1 MRAFCLSQL
10 GPNLRHTFKST
21 LITESNMRIR
31 TRRIKYPQ
39 FLFPITSNYISK
51 KKNIE
56 AFNEGFPN
64 IRNESSLQN
73 LNRVE
78 MSTLLNLRPVRL
90 TIKWIHDE
98 NVPPIKNIRK
108 KNKKVQH

>member
-1 MRAFCLSQL
+1 M
-10 GPNLRHTFKST
+10 PNRS
-21 LITESNMRIR
+21 RP
-31 TRRIKYPQ
+31 IKYPQ

-51 KKNIE
+51 EKNKE

-64 IRNESSLQN
+64 VNVRNESSLQN
-73 LNRVE
+73 LTRVE
-78 MSTLLNLRPVRL
+78 MSTLLNLRPVRRL

-108 KNKKVQH
+108 KNKKVQN